1 MKSSVPYNELEKQSS
16 CFPMPNQSQENC
28 FNTSIRAPFL
38 STVHQNSSS
47 SSYFHN
53 TPIRPPFQ
61 TTINQNSLSL
71 SSLPNTHVRPP
82 FQTTINQNSLSSS
95 SLANTYTSGSSS
107 SLLDNERDQV
117 NVVDEYEKKLL
128 YEEVFCRRFMTLLL
142 KESKLCPPDF
152 KDWTECKTGCRVRLL
167 LELWLRFSI
176 PERKSVDD
184 IIFEIMD
191 DKFRTL
197 KYRLKMKL
205 FGLAANRLN
214 ELNEANNI
222 VEDGE
227 QEMDYTEDEILQ
239 ALDLIE
245 APEYFMDH

>member
-1 MKSSVPYNELEKQSS
+1 MFVL
-16 CFPMPNQSQENC
+16 
-28 FNTSIRAPFL
+28 L
-38 STVHQNSSS
+38 
-47 SSYFHN
+47 
-53 TPIRPPFQ
+53 FQ
-61 TTINQNSLSL
+61 TTQYTNAAS
-71 SSLPNTHVRPP
+71 P
-82 FQTTINQNSLSSS
+82 SSS
-95 SLANTYTSGSSS
+95 TQLQSFQSHPTQYEPTLHQTSGSSS

-128 YEEVFCRRFMTLLL
+128 YE
-142 KESKLCPPDF
+142 
-152 KDWTECKTGCRVRLL
+152 
-167 LELWLRFSI
+167 LRFSL

-184 IIFEIMD
+184 VIFKIMD

-222 VEDGE
+222 MEDGE
-227 QEMDYTEDEILQ
+227 QEMDYTEDELLQ